1 MRERTIEKRF
11 TDEVAK
17 HGGKALKFVSPGH
30 NGVPDR
36 IVLLPDGRTVY
47 VELKAPGKPLRPLQ
61 AKWAKTL
68 TSMNHVHYK
77 IDSHKDT
84 DRFIA
89 EVFGHGV

>member
-11 TDEVAK
+11 TDEVQK

-61 AKWAKTL
+61 AKWARTL
-68 TSMNHVHYK
+68 TGMNHVHYK
-77 IDSHKDT
+77 IDSHEDT
-84 DRFIA
+84 DRFIT